1 LRIPHNIKAASTAF
15 LACTSTYPNGTSQVG
30 PFPNLFRIQKVPPPP
45 QRERFHTKG
54 IPVNVPGPALRK
66 LKLQRIPAKKGDLI
80 IWRRELAH
88 GNGHNT
94 SSRPRLAQYINM
106 YPARDD
112 DMTKLGPQQS
122 LHPERRF
129 ERLQMFEAKL
139 SPYNK
144 PGSTL
149 FEESRDQTPLQLT
162 ELGKKL
168 LGDELWQ

>member
-1 LRIPHNIKAASTAF
+1 MVP
-15 LACTSTYPNGTSQVG
+15 
-30 PFPNLFRIQKVPPPP
+30 QKKRHTKKLTDRVEKNEAPIA
-45 QRERFHTKG
+45 RDKFHAKG
-54 IPVNVPGPALRK
+54 IPVNVPKPQLQK
-66 LKLQRIPAKKGDLI
+66 LKLQRIAAKKGDLI

-88 GNGHNT
+88 GNGHNV

-112 DMTKLGPQQS
+112 DMTVLGPQQS

-144 PGSTL
+144 PGNTMY
-149 FEESRDQTPLQLT
+149 EESKDATPLQLT

-168 LGDELWQ
+168 LGEELWQ